1 MVELPAEGWLEGGTT
16 EAGPAASEP
25 REPAD
30 GAEGPGAD
38 EADGPDGADG
48 PADKALSP
56 REVIC
61 TAASK
66 LSAAKFCA
74 NVGWGYWI
82 LVSFD

>member
-30 GAEGPGAD
+30 EADGP
-38 EADGPDGADG
+38 DGPDGADG

-74 NVGWGYWI
+74 SVGWGYWI

>member
-30 GAEGPGAD
+30 EADGP
-38 EADGPDGADG
+38 DGPDGADG

-74 NVGWGYWI
+74 NVGWGY
-82 LVSFD
+82 